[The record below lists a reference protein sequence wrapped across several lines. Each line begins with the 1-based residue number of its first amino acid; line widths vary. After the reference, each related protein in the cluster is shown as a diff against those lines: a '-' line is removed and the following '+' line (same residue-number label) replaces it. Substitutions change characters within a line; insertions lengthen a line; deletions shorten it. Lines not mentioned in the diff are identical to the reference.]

1 MARAKKTKI
10 DEKPQDALAD
20 PPLKKQKT
28 EEVMPAVDD
37 VFVSSVSCTN
47 PACVSPFAATLNQT
61 NINANNN
68 KFYKIQLFD
77 DGNGKYYLGTRWGR
91 VGEKGQSKVAP
102 VANLEKGEA
111 EFKKTFKSK
120 TANNWDDRDS
130 FTFKSGK
137 YDLIKVNNEASAE
150 NIDEINKKAAGREV
164 KEVETLPCTL
174 DNSTQ
179 DVVEMIF
186 SSDMFKD
193 AMAKMDLDV
202 NKLPLGAL
210 SQSQVQAGYDALAA
224 IETELRA
231 ANPST
236 NQLERLS
243 SYYFTVIPHS
253 FGRQRPPI
261 LNTIEK
267 VQERFDFMA
276 VLSDIEKAQKMK
288 EVKEEVVETK
298 ELCKHPTNVLYEGL
312 DADLTLVDKKSE
324 EFKLI
329 NKYARN
335 QKIKSAWKISRHNE
349 DARYNE
355 HDNLGNRK
363 LLWHGTNVAVV
374 AAILKSG
381 LRIMPHSGG
390 RVGKGIYLANMQE
403 KSLGYTS
410 GTSWKNQHKKVM
422 FLAEAALGKE
432 YHIYQDDSSLTEAP
446 KGYDSVVAMGKR
458 NSDPSEME
466 KLTIDDKE
474 VMVPL
479 GTEKEEQITSTF
491 YNSEYLIYKESQH
504 RLRYLLVL

>member
-164 KEVETLPCTL
+164 KQVETLPCTL

-312 DADLTLVDKKSE
+312 DAD
-324 EFKLI
+324 
-329 NKYARN
+329 
-335 QKIKSAWKISRHNE
+335 
-349 DARYNE
+349 ARYNE

-403 KSLGYTS
+403 KSL
-410 GTSWKNQHKKVM
+410 VM

-446 KGYDSVVAMGKR
+446 KGYDSVVAMGTR